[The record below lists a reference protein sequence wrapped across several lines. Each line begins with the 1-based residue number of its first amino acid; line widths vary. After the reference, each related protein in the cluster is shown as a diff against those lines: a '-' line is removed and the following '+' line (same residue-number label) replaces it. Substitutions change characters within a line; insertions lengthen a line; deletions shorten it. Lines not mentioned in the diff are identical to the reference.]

1 MLLRHVSMCGSK
13 KEFKACLNHI
23 TSHVSKDQ
31 VWGNSSVVG
40 SLPNMYK
47 ALDSAT
53 ENNK

>member
-1 MLLRHVSMCGSK
+1 MLLRHVSMRGSK

-40 SLPNMYK
+40 SLPNMHK